1 MTGAVT
7 YEQVQWFMAE
17 IVVVASLLIGIW
29 KVVAGRMEG
38 IRTEA
43 RASVEALEEEL
54 AKATSELGAF
64 KLQVAQEYA
73 RTGYIKD
80 VEVRLTE
87 SMGALTREIHSMNSR
102 IDKVLTTLVEQQQP
116 QRKPSRQ

>member
-38 IRTEA
+38 IRSEA
-43 RASVEALEEEL
+43 RASIEALEEDLVKATGEL
-54 AKATSELGAF
+54 AAF
-64 KLQVAQEYA
+64 KLQVAQDYA
-73 RTGYIKD
+73 KNGYIKD
-80 VEVRLTE
+80 VEIRLTE
-87 SMGALTREIHSMNSR
+87 SIGSLTREIHALNSR
-102 IDKVLTTLVEQQQP
+102 IDKVLTSLLEQQQP
-116 QRKPSRQ
+116 QKRTRS